1 MAQMGVSGLDLRIY
15 LAQWTSHLLLAGK
28 VERDTVRYFPDF
40 SGGLGKHQKVG
51 LQHFTTKNIIHLWWI
66 LQIYSW
72 NGFIKQL
79 STGGGLS
86 CRSTVCWFLDPANY
100 NQSSLGPP
108 KLFLVFFLGL
118 SIEP

>member
-51 LQHFTTKNIIHLWWI
+51 LQHFTTKYTI
-66 LQIYSW
+66 LYIY
-72 NGFIKQL
+72 
-79 STGGGLS
+79 GGY
-86 CRSTVCWFLDPANY
+86 CKSTVGMDL
-100 NQSSLGPP
+100 
-108 KLFLVFFLGL
+108 
-118 SIEP
+118 